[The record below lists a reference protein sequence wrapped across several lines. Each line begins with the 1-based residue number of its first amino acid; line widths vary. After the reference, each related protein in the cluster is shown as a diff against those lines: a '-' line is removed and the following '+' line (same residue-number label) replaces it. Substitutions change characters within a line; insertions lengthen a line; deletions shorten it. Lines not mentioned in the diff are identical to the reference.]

1 MPRKLSPL
9 CDLPFFSALVM
20 LTLEFFLIDFKLLSI
35 AGECHN
41 GVASRFSENC
51 VIQPLMGLFI
61 NEFFDSSIPLIILFI
76 HPSSPSDIHSVFLY
90 TRPKLPIYKEKIH
103 VNWHINFHIFL
114 LLYSIIPLSS
124 LSKISLLSPFVL
136 SSASSFFTHCAFSG
150 FSGPCSCPTS
160 VIVLPNWLAPL
171 PSFTTSV
178 WIFYMVGSLLSFSF
192 FL

>member
-1 MPRKLSPL
+1 MHSLTALSHSLYYSFIQVVHLTFIVCTYIPGL
-9 CDLPFFSALVM
+9 NCPF
-20 LTLEFFLIDFKLLSI
+20 TK
-35 AGECHN
+35 
-41 GVASRFSENC
+41 
-51 VIQPLMGLFI
+51 
-61 NEFFDSSIPLIILFI
+61 
-76 HPSSPSDIHSVFLY
+76 
-90 TRPKLPIYKEKIH
+90 KKIH

-136 SSASSFFTHCAFSG
+136 SSASSFFTHCAFLG